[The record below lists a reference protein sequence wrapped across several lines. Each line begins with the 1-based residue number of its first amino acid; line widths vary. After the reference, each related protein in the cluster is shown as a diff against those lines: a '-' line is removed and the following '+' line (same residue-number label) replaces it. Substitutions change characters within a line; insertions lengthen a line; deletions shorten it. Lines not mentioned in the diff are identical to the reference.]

1 MDSVLS
7 SSLDGALMADLEYD
21 LNSEEYDDEPSE
33 IKRF

>member
-7 SSLDGALMADLEYD
+7 SSLDRALMADLEYD
-21 LNSEEYDDEPSE
+21 LNSEEYEEPSE